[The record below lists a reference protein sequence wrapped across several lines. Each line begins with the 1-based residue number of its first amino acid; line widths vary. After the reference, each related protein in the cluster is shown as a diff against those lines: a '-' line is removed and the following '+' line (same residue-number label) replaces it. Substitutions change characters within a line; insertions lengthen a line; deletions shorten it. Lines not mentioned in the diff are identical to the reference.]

1 MIAWKIL
8 SGTTQ
13 RLCFEFK
20 KKRLKDWMVTVNTR
34 SSSQEIPQNAKQKH
48 PAEKEERLSGLH
60 IQISGVTEEEKRP
73 EDKQ

>member
-1 MIAWKIL
+1 
-8 SGTTQ
+8 
-13 RLCFEFK
+13 
-20 KKRLKDWMVTVNTR
+20 MVTVNTR

-60 IQISGVTEEEKRP
+60 IQISGVTEEEKDQI